1 MRKFFTSTLMI
12 LTLIMNAAVAQE
24 SAVDEGRQMI
34 REARLE
40 IVRSELRLTA
50 EESAAFWPLYTTYRR
65 ETDAIQDRYAA
76 MVKAYMR
83 RYENA
88 ELSDR
93 YADELMETYFG
104 IKDELLSTQKRYLPR
119 FRGILPGLK
128 VARLFQLENKINAE
142 IDARLAQE
150 VPLME
155 TD

>member
-1 MRKFFTSTLMI
+1 MKKLFTTTLMG
-12 LTLIMNAAVAQE
+12 LALIVTAAIAQE
-24 SAVDEGRQMI
+24 STVEDGRQMI
-34 REARLE
+34 RDARLE
-40 IVRSELRLTA
+40 IVRSELHLTA
-50 EESAAFWPLYTTYRR
+50 EESAAFWPLYTTYRA
-65 ETDAIQDRYAA
+65 ETDAIQNRYAA

-88 ELSDR
+88 ELTDK

-104 IKDELLSTQKRYLPR
+104 IKDELLSTQKRYLPK

-142 IDARLAQE
+142 IDAQLAQA

-155 TD
+155 AN